1 MSVKAGKVQVSHVR
15 DLRGVIERENAQLG
29 VLVSFNE
36 STQPMRQEAASAGF
50 YTSPWGQHPR
60 LQLFTVAELLAGK
73 RIDMPA
79 GGAHMT
85 QVALPPVPE
94 PTVHPDQLLLGE

>member
-1 MSVKAGKVQVSHVR
+1 VSVKAGKVQVSHVR
-15 DLRGVIERENAQLG
+15 DLRGVLEREKAQLG
-29 VLVSFNE
+29 VVISFNE
-36 STQPMRQEAASAGF
+36 PTQPMRQEAASAGF
-50 YTSPWGQHPR
+50 YRSPWGEHR
-60 LQLFTVAELLAGK
+60 RIQLITVARLLNGD

-94 PTVHPDQLLLGE
+94 PTVHPNQLSFGV